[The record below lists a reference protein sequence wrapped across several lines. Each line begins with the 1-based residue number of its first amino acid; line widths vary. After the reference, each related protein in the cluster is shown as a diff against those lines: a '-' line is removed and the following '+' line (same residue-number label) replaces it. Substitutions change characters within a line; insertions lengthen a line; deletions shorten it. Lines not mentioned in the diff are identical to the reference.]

1 MRHTARFAIA
11 LSLFAGFATGCNTT
25 PPIAVVSPFEEEV
38 VVTPSVPIEV
48 AFQPGTTPASFQA
61 VLDGTDV
68 TSSFT
73 VTASGASASLPIG
86 SLGAGTGR
94 NRLVVSIASGSGT
107 AKDVAEFSVSQAQA
121 VATVVTPSSAGLL
134 VGGPQ
139 ARGRVGDYALYN
151 DLIRVVIDDITP
163 VDDSGKSIRSAYG
176 AHVYGGNIIDG
187 DLQRAPGDPDRD
199 SFEVVTPLINVEST
213 PHYTSATIVNDGTDG
228 GPAVIRFEGVDDIFD
243 TQNLSSLI
251 VFLGGG
257 AFALPAQFDD
267 HDLPIEISTEYSLAP
282 GENFV
287 RITTAIKNLGPSD
300 LAIPIGDWV
309 NGGGEGEIF
318 FPGLGYGGTSGAG
331 TMFRLDADYLAWV
344 ANGPTMAGVSY
355 GYVPDAQGGND
366 AVSNGGL
373 NIILNDA
380 SILDL
385 LFGATPHFVVPA
397 GGTNSYS
404 RKFVIGNGDTTPI
417 STVRDRTLGVT
428 FGTVEGFVRSGGQPV
443 AGARVSVV
451 SLGGDLFQSLKV
463 IAALETDADGH
474 YIGTVPVGVYN
485 LVVNAEGYPAP
496 SAVGLNVPVD
506 GAGVANMDLA
516 LDAAGFVT
524 VDVVDE
530 GAAPSPAKVSLVGID
545 PSPSSTVSL
554 NLLGFITATGGVFRN
569 DGDFLPRGV
578 SAVKFAGLDGH
589 VASFPVEPGQYQ
601 VVVSRGPEYDVDRQ
615 TVTVGAGATVAVNAT
630 VRKVLDTAGFVS
642 SDFHQH
648 QQASYDAPASDPT
661 RVLTNIAEGLDFF
674 VSTDHDFISDLSPAI
689 AAAGASSTIGYAKGA
704 EITPSDYGHINP
716 WPLVQDPTTRNM
728 GAFDWSGGEVPGTDF
743 PSLGRFSKAPA
754 EIYAG
759 LRALPPAG
767 HPRVV
772 QINHLNALQMGTFE
786 ALGIDTGLVPPQ
798 SNFSPAD
805 FRLDPSSANLFDPGF
820 DAMELW
826 IGSNNDELSQLTEQ
840 NLGDW
845 FNLMN
850 QGLVKTATLRLR
862 LARGEDGAGRRAA
875 HLGGVVHRR
884 ARVGGSR
891 RDRPEHPRREGRLLE
906 RALRDHEHHRGVD
919 RRDREPGTRRAA
931 DRERHRRPGH
941 PAGERAGSA
950 LGRLRQHR
958 GLREHHA
965 ERRRR
970 RRQCRDAA
978 RVPGHAHRHPPRGH
992 RLRDQPGG
1000 GERLE
1005 PQRSERLRAARHRR
1019 HRQVG
1024 GRGGEG
1030 NERQLAHPLPD
1041 DPERRRCQ
1049 PEPRGPVRERPGRG
1063 GRARLRVHQP
1073 AVRRRER
1080 QPPVR
1085 GTARRGALTWSE
1097 AAALVARASG
1107 CRRWPPSRARSP
1119 SPSRAPP
1126 LGPARRPARRAPS
1139 ISRSRRRSR

>member
-187 DLQRAPGDPDRD
+187 DLQRGPGDPDRD

-417 STVRDRTLGVT
+417 STVRDRTLGVS

-578 SAVKFAGLDGH
+578 TAVKFAGLDGH

-850 QGLVKTATLRLR
+850 QGLVKTATSDSDSHV
-862 LARGEDGAGRRAA
+862 AKTVQVGAPRTWVASSTDA
-875 HLGGVVHRR
+875 PASVDPDEIAQSILGGKAVCSNGPFVTTSIT
-884 ARVGGSR
+884 AASTGETASLALGA
-891 RDRPEHPRREGRLLE
+891 PRIASATDGQATLQVNVQAAPWVDFDSIEVFVSTTPN
-906 RALRDHEHHRGVD
+906 GVD
-919 RRDREPGTRRAA
+919 ADGNAATPPEYRVTPTVTLHAGTDFAISPVAVNGSSRNEASVSVPLAIGATDKWVVVVVKGTSGSSRTLFPMIPNDVDASQSLADLFVNDPGEAGVRAFA
-931 DRERHRRPGH
+931 FTNQLFVDANGNHQYEAPL
-941 PAGERAGSA
+941 A
-950 LGRLRQHR
+950 
-958 GLREHHA
+958 
-965 ERRRR
+965 
-970 RRQCRDAA
+970 AA
-978 RVPGHAHRHPPRGH
+978 R
-992 RLRDQPGG
+992 
-1000 GERLE
+1000 
-1005 PQRSERLRAARHRR
+1005 
-1019 HRQVG
+1019 
-1024 GRGGEG
+1024 
-1030 NERQLAHPLPD
+1030 
-1041 DPERRRCQ
+1041 
-1049 PEPRGPVRERPGRG
+1049 
-1063 GRARLRVHQP
+1063 
-1073 AVRRRER
+1073 
-1080 QPPVR
+1080 
-1085 GTARRGALTWSE
+1085 
-1097 AAALVARASG
+1097 
-1107 CRRWPPSRARSP
+1107 
-1119 SPSRAPP
+1119 
-1126 LGPARRPARRAPS
+1126 
-1139 ISRSRRRSR
+1139 